1 MQRMYGSAFAVTET
15 RKFRTYHVNF
25 PHPNTLISSK
35 KFPFPF
41 SYRFQQNLHK
51 LHFIFEFGEKK
62 NHWKSDRFLEP
73 TIRLQKFLNSNSKLY
88 KFYSW
93 NEEDQKKLPA

>member
-35 KFPFPF
+35 NFPFPF

-62 NHWKSDRFLEP
+62 KSLE
-73 TIRLQKFLNSNSKLY
+73 IRSISGTYYQIAEIS
-88 KFYSW
+88 
-93 NEEDQKKLPA
+93 Q